1 MQLTQDYE
9 AMVPFPLSLKK
20 FTSWIQI
27 WLQSMLNLYPSEKS
41 SLSIY
46 LLYQIKQT
54 RILYKHEWLQMYLQN
69 QTNKTNNFHNK

>member
-1 MQLTQDYE
+1 MQLIHDYE

-27 WLQSMLNLYPSEKS
+27 CLQSMLNLYPSEKS

-46 LLYQIKQT
+46 LLCQIKQKKNIIQT
-54 RILYKHEWLQMYLQN
+54 RMVANVFTKP
-69 QTNKTNNFHNK
+69 NK

>member
-1 MQLTQDYE
+1 
-9 AMVPFPLSLKK
+9 
-20 FTSWIQI
+20 
-27 WLQSMLNLYPSEKS
+27 MLNLYPSEKS
-41 SLSIY
+41 ILSIY